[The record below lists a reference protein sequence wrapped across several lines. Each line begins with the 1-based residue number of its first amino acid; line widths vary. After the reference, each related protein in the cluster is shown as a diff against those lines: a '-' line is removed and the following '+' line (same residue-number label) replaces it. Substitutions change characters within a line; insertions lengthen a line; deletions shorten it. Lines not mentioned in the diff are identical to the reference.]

1 MPIKKPM
8 TTTTTMSP
16 SIVKIHRNRANEV
29 AATEPIAVADAVA
42 TR

>member
-1 MPIKKPM
+1 MPIRKPM

-16 SIVKIHRNRANEV
+16 IVVKIHRNRAKEV
-29 AATEPIAVADAVA
+29 VAGRGTVPDDAE